1 MEQGLSGLRA
11 DGNLTI
17 YSLQNTRP
25 PHDADGRGAGFLT
38 HPLRRARGN
47 WQFHFR
53 ILAGGGIIFA
63 SAPKRRRKVCKNPPQ
78 VWLFLR
84 IQACDARGVV
94 LKLSNLLPGRF
105 HRVSQNIAL
114 RQPSDPWPGPIKPT
128 NRPLLPLVN
137 VHQRPHRPQR
147 TRPAQALQRPRPVLA
162 RRTEPCPF
170 RLGLGLWPIGSWELV
185 RRGRNV
191 CRRPPQDP
199 TRPPLSIPFSPSNQG
214 QLPSPFATKRAPP
227 PNTPSR
233 LSGRW

>member
-25 PHDADGRGAGFLT
+25 PHDADGRGARFLT

-63 SAPKRRRKVCKNPPQ
+63 SAEITSQKVCRNPPR
-78 VWLFLR
+78 VWIFLR
-84 IQACDARGVV
+84 IQACDARGVA

-114 RQPSDPWPGPIKPT
+114 RQPSDPWAGPIKPT
-128 NRPLLPLVN
+128 NRQLSPLPKF
-137 VHQRPHRPQR
+137 HQRPHRPQR
-147 TRPAQALQRPRPVLA
+147 TRPAR
-162 RRTEPCPF
+162 
-170 RLGLGLWPIGSWELV
+170 
-185 RRGRNV
+185 
-191 CRRPPQDP
+191 
-199 TRPPLSIPFSPSNQG
+199 PFSV
-214 QLPSPFATKRAPP
+214 RAPSLRVAL
-227 PNTPSR
+227 NHAR
-233 LSGRW
+233 FALAWACGLLVHGNW